1 MSARLREGYRA
12 LVLGATGA
20 LGEAFAHALAQDPR
34 CAQVVSVGRTGTT
47 LDTGSTPVG
56 SLPTWD
62 LKDEASLVAL
72 AAALTGPFH
81 LVIDATG
88 ALTLD
93 GRGPEKRLADVD
105 AQGLANSLLVNA
117 IGPVLL
123 LRHISPLLARGE
135 RVVWAKL
142 SARVGSIQDNHK
154 GGWYSYRMAKAAL
167 NQGLQTAAIEL
178 ARQQASPSLEL
189 RAIQPIIELHHR
201 RGDLDA
207 AHELVRTV
215 VDKFPADSSGRD
227 LDRARAALEGRADLR
242 PTLRFSTT

>member
-34 CAQVVSVGRTGTT
+34 CAQVVPVGRTGTT

-56 SLPTWD
+56 SVPAWD

-123 LRHISPLLARGE
+123 LRHLSPLLARGE

-178 ARQQASPSLEL
+178 ARQRPEMVVA
-189 RAIQPIIELHHR
+189 AMQPGTVRSRLSQPFV
-201 RGDLDA
+201 GDA
-207 AHELVRTV
+207 AQAPEEAVR
-215 VDKFPADSSGRD
+215 G
-227 LDRARAALEGRADLR
+227 LLAALNGLEPHGRAHFVDHAE
-242 PTLRFSTT
+242 FD

>member
-20 LGEAFAHALAQDPR
+20 LGQAFVYSLGQDPR
-34 CAQVVSVGRTGTT
+34 CAQVVPVGRTGIS
-47 LDTGSTPVG
+47 LDKGNTPVG
-56 SLPTWD
+56 SLPAWD

-178 ARQQASPSLEL
+178 ARQRPAMVV
-189 RAIQPIIELHHR
+189 AAMQPGTVRSRLSQPFV
-201 RGDLDA
+201 GDA
-207 AHELVRTV
+207 AQAPEEAVR
-215 VDKFPADSSGRD
+215 G
-227 LDRARAALEGRADLR
+227 LLAALNGLEPHGRAHFVDHAGVAI
-242 PTLRFSTT
+242 PW

>member
-20 LGEAFAHALAQDPR
+20 LGQAFVYSLGQDPR
-34 CAQVVSVGRTGTT
+34 CAQVVPVGRTGIS
-47 LDTGSTPVG
+47 LDKGNTPVG
-56 SLPTWD
+56 SLPAWD
-62 LKDEASLVAL
+62 LKDEASLEAL

-123 LRHISPLLARGE
+123 LRHLSPLLARGE
-135 RVVWAKL
+135 RVMWAKL

-178 ARQQASPSLEL
+178 ARQRPEMVVA
-189 RAIQPIIELHHR
+189 AMQPGTVRSRLSQPFV
-201 RGDLDA
+201 GDA
-207 AHELVRTV
+207 AQAPEEAVR
-215 VDKFPADSSGRD
+215 G
-227 LDRARAALEGRADLR
+227 LLAALNGLEPHGRAHFVDHAGVAI
-242 PTLRFSTT
+242 PW

>member
-34 CAQVVSVGRTGTT
+34 CAQVVPVGRTGTT

-56 SLPTWD
+56 SLPAWD
-62 LKDEASLVAL
+62 LKDEASLAAL

-105 AQGLANSLLVNA
+105 AHGLANSLLVNA

-123 LRHISPLLARGE
+123 LRHLSPLLARGE

-178 ARQQASPSLEL
+178 ARQRPTMVVA
-189 RAIQPIIELHHR
+189 AMQPGTVRSRLSQPFV
-201 RGDLDA
+201 GDA
-207 AHELVRTV
+207 AQAPEEAVRGLLT
-215 VDKFPADSSGRD
+215 
-227 LDRARAALEGRADLR
+227 ALNGLEPHGRAHFVDHAGLVI
-242 PTLRFSTT
+242 PW

>member
-20 LGEAFAHALAQDPR
+20 LGQAFVYSLGQDPR
-34 CAQVVSVGRTGTT
+34 CAQVVPVGRTGIS
-47 LDTGSTPVG
+47 LDKGNTPVG
-56 SLPTWD
+56 SLPAWD
-62 LKDEASLVAL
+62 LKDEASLEAL

-135 RVVWAKL
+135 RVMWAKL

-178 ARQQASPSLEL
+178 ARQRPEMVVA
-189 RAIQPIIELHHR
+189 AMQPGTVRSRLSQPFV
-201 RGDLDA
+201 GDA
-207 AHELVRTV
+207 AQAPEEAVR
-215 VDKFPADSSGRD
+215 G
-227 LDRARAALEGRADLR
+227 LLAALNGLEPHGRAHFVDHAGVAI
-242 PTLRFSTT
+242 PW

>member
-34 CAQVVSVGRTGTT
+34 CAQVVPLGRKGSTT
-47 LDTGSTPVG
+47 LDTGSTTVG

-62 LKDEASLVAL
+62 LKDEASLAAL

-88 ALTLD
+88 TLTLD
-93 GRGPEKRLADVD
+93 GRGPEKRLADLD
-105 AQGLANSLLVNA
+105 AQGLTNSLLVNA

-123 LRHISPLLARGE
+123 LRHLSPLLARGE

-142 SARVGSIQDNHK
+142 SVRVGSIQDNHK

-178 ARQQASPSLEL
+178 ARQRPALVVAAMQPGTVRSRLSL
-189 RAIQPIIELHHR
+189 PFV
-201 RGDLDA
+201 GDA
-207 AHELVRTV
+207 AQAPEEAVRGLLAV
-215 VDKFPADSSGRD
+215 LNG
-227 LDRARAALEGRADLR
+227 LEPHGRAHFVDHAGLVI
-242 PTLRFSTT
+242 PW

>member
-20 LGEAFAHALAQDPR
+20 LGKAFVCSLGQDPR
-34 CAQVVSVGRTGTT
+34 CAQVVPVGRTGTT

-56 SLPTWD
+56 SLPAWD

-105 AQGLANSLLVNA
+105 APGLANSLLVNA

-123 LRHISPLLARGE
+123 LRHLSPLLARGE

-178 ARQQASPSLEL
+178 ARQRPEMVVA
-189 RAIQPIIELHHR
+189 AMQPGTVRSRLSQPFV
-201 RGDLDA
+201 GDA
-207 AHELVRTV
+207 AQAPEEAVR
-215 VDKFPADSSGRD
+215 G
-227 LDRARAALEGRADLR
+227 LLAALNDLEPHGRAHFVDHAGVAI
-242 PTLRFSTT
+242 PW